1 MVRLIVLSNL
11 RMAQAFVDYM
21 ATLNVTIEIHYQQQ
35 QIELWLA
42 DESSEQVARQ
52 ELEKF
57 IHNPNDP
64 RYLAASWQSG
74 RSDANITYR
83 RTDTLATLRNQAG
96 PLTLSVIAVCV
107 IVYILMQLFGD
118 NALMEILAY
127 PADSSQY
134 IQIWRWVTHAFLHF
148 SLTHILFNLV
158 WWWYLGGPLEKRLG
172 TGKLLEITLLSA
184 ILSGYG
190 QAVFSGHLFGGLSG
204 VVYALM
210 GYCWLSGERAPERGI
225 FLQRSLM
232 IFAVV
237 WLVAGYFDAFS
248 MVGIS
253 VANAAHLGGLVVG
266 LALAWWDTRSSK
278 RSK

>member
-1 MVRLIVLSNL
+1 MVRLIVLSNP

-21 ATLNVTIEIHYQQQ
+21 ATLNVTIDIRYQQQ
-35 QIELWLA
+35 QVELWLA
-42 DESSEQVARQ
+42 DDASEQLAHQ
-52 ELEKF
+52 ELGKF
-57 IHNPNDP
+57 LHNPNDP

-96 PLTLSVIAVCV
+96 PLTFIVIAACV
-107 IVYILMQLFGD
+107 IVYLLMQLFGD
-118 NALMEILAY
+118 DALMEILAY

-148 SLTHILFNLV
+148 SLIHILFNLV
-158 WWWYLGGPLEKRLG
+158 WWWYLSGPLEKRLG

-225 FLQRSLM
+225 SLQRSLM
-232 IFAVV
+232 VFAIV
-237 WLVAGYFDAFS
+237 WLVAGYFDAF
-248 MVGIS
+248 GILGMS
-253 VANAAHLGGLVVG
+253 VANVAHLGGLVVG
-266 LALAWWDTRSSK
+266 LALAWWDTRPSK
-278 RSK
+278 RS